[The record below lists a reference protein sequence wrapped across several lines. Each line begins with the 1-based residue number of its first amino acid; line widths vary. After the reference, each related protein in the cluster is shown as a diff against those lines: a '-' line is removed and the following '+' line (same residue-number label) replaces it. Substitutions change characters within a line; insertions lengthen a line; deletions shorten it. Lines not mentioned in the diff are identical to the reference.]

1 MGFNTKP
8 VIIDGKGHLL
18 GRLAAIIAKQLLLGE
33 KVVVVRCEDIN
44 ISGNF
49 HRSKLKYLAF
59 LRKRCNVRPSKGPY
73 HFRAPSKIL
82 WRTVRGEMLFGLEQ

>member
-1 MGFNTKP
+1 MGFSAKP
-8 VIIDGKGHLL
+8 VVIDGKNHLL
-18 GRLAAIIAKQLLLGE
+18 GRLSSTIAKQLLNGQ

-82 WRTVRGEMLFGLEQ
+82 WRTVRGSLWCF